1 MTVFTWIS
9 GQTDFIVGEQS
20 AGLPGLRDHFMFSL
34 PNRARYTEEGVL
46 FMVSLVRRGSA
57 LLIPCFRSLLFYAS

>member
-9 GQTDFIVGEQS
+9 GQTDFIVGEWS
-20 AGLPGLRDHFMFSL
+20 AGLPGLRDHFIFSL

-46 FMVSLVRRGSA
+46 YGFSGEKRICS
-57 LLIPCFRSLLFYAS
+57 FNSLLSFTC